1 MIAPISAPNPV
12 TRLDLM
18 RPEPVLTAVVAP
30 LLVTAVTPSVETQA
44 ARLASREDLR
54 NALGLGGVGVEEPGA
69 GAPRFFREDAVV
81 PQSLPRPDL
90 VRVEARGGSWM
101 ENTMSELRG
110 MRLTKPPF
118 PGRGA
123 ELNEIRLPRSTDA
136 RFVAARER
144 AEIEETRGLQYQEL
158 RANAVGTATKIAAAK
173 RAEFLTVMGTGSDAD
188 ELSAATVQ
196 ASMKARAVAARGL
209 SRAGVLKA
217 KHSLELQAA
226 STHADSEVQSAWRKL
241 MQRRAEAKHAR
252 RVEAAA

>member
-1 MIAPISAPNPV
+1 
-12 TRLDLM
+12 
-18 RPEPVLTAVVAP
+18 
-30 LLVTAVTPSVETQA
+30 
-44 ARLASREDLR
+44 
-54 NALGLGGVGVEEPGA
+54 
-69 GAPRFFREDAVV
+69 
-81 PQSLPRPDL
+81 
-90 VRVEARGGSWM
+90 
-101 ENTMSELRG
+101 MSELRG

-217 KHSLELQAA
+217 KHSLELQ
-226 STHADSEVQSAWRKL
+226 HACGFRSAIRL
-241 MQRRAEAKHAR
+241 AQAD
-252 RVEAAA
+252 AAAGGGQARPTRGGCGLSRVSR